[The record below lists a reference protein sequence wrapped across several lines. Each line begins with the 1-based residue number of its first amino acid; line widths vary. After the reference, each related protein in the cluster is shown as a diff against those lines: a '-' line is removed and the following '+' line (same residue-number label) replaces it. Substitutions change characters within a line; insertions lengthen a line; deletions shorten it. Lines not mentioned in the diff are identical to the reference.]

1 MSEPLTLD
9 RFERFEGTV
18 TKRFDGIDKRF
29 DSIDDQL
36 ADQDEILT
44 AIKQTIDDVSEK
56 VDGIEKLLWHGQR
69 LEEIEHRIRQL
80 AERTGNADL
89 ATPLPQPLIS
99 H

>member
-18 TKRFDGIDKRF
+18 TKR
-29 DSIDDQL
+29 L
-36 ADQDEILT
+36 
-44 AIKQTIDDVSEK
+44 
-56 VDGIEKLLWHGQR
+56 DGIEKLLWHGQR
-69 LEEIEHRIRQL
+69 LEEIEHRVRQL

-89 ATPLPQPLIS
+89 ATPLPQPLMN